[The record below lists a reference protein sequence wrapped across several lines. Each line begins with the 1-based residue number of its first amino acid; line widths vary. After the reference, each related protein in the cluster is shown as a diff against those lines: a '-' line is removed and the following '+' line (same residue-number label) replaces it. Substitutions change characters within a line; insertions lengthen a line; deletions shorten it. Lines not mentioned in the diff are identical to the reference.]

1 VTSALELTSQLAK
14 EADEMQSIPV
24 DTARLGVLR
33 CANVP
38 EVKFS
43 NSETQEVKKDRDGNP
58 VYTVAVIVRPDGRRI
73 SVIEIAV
80 SGEPQGL
87 EPGQAVKVTGLTAFV
102 WAMGDR
108 SGVSF
113 RADAITPA
121 HATPVQ
127 RKGGDA

>member
-1 VTSALELTSQLAK
+1 
-14 EADEMQSIPV
+14 MQSIPV

-58 VYTVAVIVRPDGRRI
+58 VYTVAVTVRPDGRRI

-80 SGEPQGL
+80 SGEPKGL
-87 EPGQAVKVTGLTAFV
+87 EAGQIVKVIGLTAFV
-102 WAMGDR
+102 WSMGDR

-113 RADAITPA
+113 RADTITPA
-121 HATPVQ
+121 HGPAAHG
-127 RKGGDA
+127 KGGDA